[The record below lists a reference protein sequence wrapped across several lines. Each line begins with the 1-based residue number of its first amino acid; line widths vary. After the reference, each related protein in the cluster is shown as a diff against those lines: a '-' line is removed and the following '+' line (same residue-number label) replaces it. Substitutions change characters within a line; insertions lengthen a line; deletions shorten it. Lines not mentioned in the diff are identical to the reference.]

1 MRCPECNSTIK
12 PTQYDPTFEWY
23 ECPKCEGC
31 FTYAEIIEQSGTGV
45 RDVRRTSVV
54 PAAKGKKR
62 QADREADANLEN
74 EMVQAVV
81 KKKVPSAEKNTQRH
95 RDEIPTGQVVN
106 IMSDE
111 IQEIYGIFGS
121 AIDGINSREKALILY
136 RDLVVYGHVAARE
149 QAVPYVQC
157 KDHSI

>member
-12 PTQYDPTFEWY
+12 PTDYDPVFEWY

-31 FTYAEIIEQSGTGV
+31 FTYAEIIESSGTGN
-45 RDVRRTSVV
+45 RVV
-54 PAAKGKKR
+54 AAKGKKR

-74 EMVQAVV
+74 EMTQAVV
-81 KKKVPSAEKNTQRH
+81 KKKVPSAEVNTSRH
-95 RDEIPTGQVVN
+95 RDELPTGQVVN

-111 IQEIYGIFGS
+111 IQEIYGVFGS
-121 AIDGINSREKALILY
+121 AIDTINAREKALIIW
-136 RDLVVYGHVAARE
+136 RDLMVYGHVAARE